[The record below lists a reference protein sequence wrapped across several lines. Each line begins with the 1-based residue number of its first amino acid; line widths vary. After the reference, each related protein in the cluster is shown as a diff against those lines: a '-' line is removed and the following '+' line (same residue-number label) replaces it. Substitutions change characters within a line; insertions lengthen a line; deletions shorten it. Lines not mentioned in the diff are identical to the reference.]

1 VKELALSDT
10 GPARLAL
17 IGISLAAAV
26 FVSGIFL
33 APLMA
38 SAGVPGGGLVASL
51 YAPLCHQ
58 SVDRSLALGTLTLSV
73 CARCSGL
80 YLGALAG
87 LLLAVWLLPGTVR
100 PLRKSLFFVATLPT
114 LLDALLPWVGLPSL
128 SNMPRFVLA
137 LPAGLVIALF
147 LAVGI
152 VDLVKQS
159 RSVPLITVSHVN
171 NSSPGGTP

>member
-1 VKELALSDT
+1 VKEFALSGRD
-10 GPARLAL
+10 PARLAL
-17 IGISLAAAV
+17 IGISVLAAV
-26 FVSGIFL
+26 FVAGTFL
-33 APLMA
+33 APLMT
-38 SAGVPGGGLVASL
+38 SAGVQGGGLVASL

-58 SVDRSLALGTLTLSV
+58 SVDRSLVLGTLTPSV

-80 YLGALAG
+80 YLGAIAG

-100 PLRKSLFFVATLPT
+100 PLPKSFFFVATMPT
-114 LLDALLPWVGLPSL
+114 LVDALLPWVGLPNL

-152 VDLVKQS
+152 VDLVQQA
-159 RSVPLITVSHVN
+159 RSVPLISVLPIN